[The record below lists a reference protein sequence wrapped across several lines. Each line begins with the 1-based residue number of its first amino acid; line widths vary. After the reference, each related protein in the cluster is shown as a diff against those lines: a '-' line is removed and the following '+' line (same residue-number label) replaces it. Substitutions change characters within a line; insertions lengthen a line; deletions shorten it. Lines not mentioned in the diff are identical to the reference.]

1 MLVTGACT
9 RCIRGWVFARGW
21 RPGRIRGRGSIPA
34 NPVVEGVLRP
44 CLRLGGS
51 PLLEAASSSAPRGRR
66 HALSPGPLR
75 DRIGSPFAGV
85 FLGRAPLTVAVA
97 VAAAAAAAVV
107 LVGSVVAVVAVVVD
121 VVVVA
126 AAAVAAVAAGKV
138 SAAVQKSYYSPTSRP
153 YSAKMFALRSTG
165 DLVSK
170 RKPEVGGN
178 GSCSREQEAERKVL

>member
-1 MLVTGACT
+1 M
-9 RCIRGWVFARGW
+9 
-21 RPGRIRGRGSIPA
+21 
-34 NPVVEGVLRP
+34 
-44 CLRLGGS
+44 
-51 PLLEAASSSAPRGRR
+51 
-66 HALSPGPLR
+66 
-75 DRIGSPFAGV
+75 

-97 VAAAAAAAVV
+97 VAAAAAAAAAVV